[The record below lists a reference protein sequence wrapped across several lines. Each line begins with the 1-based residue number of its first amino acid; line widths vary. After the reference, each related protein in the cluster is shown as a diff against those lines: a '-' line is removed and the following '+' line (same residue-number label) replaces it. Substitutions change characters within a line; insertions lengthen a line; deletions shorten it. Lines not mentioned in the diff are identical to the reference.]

1 MFSIVVAVATIVSGS
16 GLDLNVDITPIANM
30 RSSANWWISGIL
42 YASYNIFGAIPFLT
56 TMGAG
61 STSAREVK
69 LGGILGGVVLMTAVL
84 FMNAALLLR
93 VDEIAQFAV
102 PTLRLA
108 KDISPVLGALFSVV
122 LLCGIFSTAAPMMW
136 TVCSKLAPVGTKKSI
151 LIAAVLTAGGLW
163 AGSASVRYIG
173 RLHLPLY
180 GLSGHPAAGV
190 SGRSAHSRLY
200 QKKQHESVS

>member
-1 MFSIVVAVATIVSGS
+1 MATIVSGS
-16 GLDLNVDITPIANM
+16 GLDLNVDVTPIANM

-61 STSAREVK
+61 STSAKEVK

-151 LIAAVLTAGGLW
+151 IIAAVLTAAAFGLGQLPFGTLVGFIYPYTGYLGILLLVCL
-163 AGSASVRYIG
+163 AVQRIRGSIRKNNMKASLDEEV
-173 RLHLPLY
+173 
-180 GLSGHPAAGV
+180 
-190 SGRSAHSRLY
+190 
-200 QKKQHESVS
+200 

>member
-1 MFSIVVAVATIVSGS
+1 MCSIFWRWRWARWAVFYATRYQNVPQQSNFYHSLPVTRQGLLSARILALVLVQVLLLIVVTM
-16 GLDLNVDITPIANM
+16 VD
-30 RSSANWWISGIL
+30 
-42 YASYNIFGAIPFLT
+42 
-56 TMGAG
+56 
-61 STSAREVK
+61 V
-69 LGGILGGVVLMTAVL
+69 GVVLMTAVL

-151 LIAAVLTAGGLW
+151 IIAAVLTAAAFGLGQLPFGTLVGFIYPIRAIW
-163 AGSASVRYIG
+163 ASCCWCVWQVSAFAA
-173 RLHLPLY
+173 
-180 GLSGHPAAGV
+180 LSEKAT
-190 SGRSAHSRLY
+190 
-200 QKKQHESVS
+200 

>member
-1 MFSIVVAVATIVSGS
+1 
-16 GLDLNVDITPIANM
+16 
-30 RSSANWWISGIL
+30 
-42 YASYNIFGAIPFLT
+42 
-56 TMGAG
+56 
-61 STSAREVK
+61 
-69 LGGILGGVVLMTAVL
+69 MTAVL

-151 LIAAVLTAGGLW
+151 IIAAVLTAAAFGLGQLPFGTLVGFIYPYTGYLGILLLVCL
-163 AGSASVRYIG
+163 AGQRIRGSIRKSNMKASLDEEV
-173 RLHLPLY
+173 
-180 GLSGHPAAGV
+180 
-190 SGRSAHSRLY
+190 
-200 QKKQHESVS
+200 